1 MQSIK
6 EHNDHIVFEQHGD
19 SWVLSNFVQRNIDYV
34 EITLT
39 RTCLPPME
47 TDDWIEA

>member
-6 EHNDHIVFEQHGD
+6 EYNNHIVFEQLGD
-19 SWVLSNFVQRNIDYV
+19 SWLLSNFVQRNNDFV

-47 TDDWIEA
+47 MDNWIEA